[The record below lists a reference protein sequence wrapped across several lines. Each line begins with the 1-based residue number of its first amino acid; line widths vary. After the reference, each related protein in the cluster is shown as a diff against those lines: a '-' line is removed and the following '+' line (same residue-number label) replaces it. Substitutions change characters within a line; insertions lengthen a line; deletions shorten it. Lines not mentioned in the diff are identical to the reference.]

1 MNQLK
6 LMPLQV
12 KPINRITIA
21 QLPLER
27 FEANGIAAVLPSDLA
42 TRTCTEYL
50 CSYDGDEE

>member
-12 KPINRITIA
+12 KPINRITSA

-27 FEANGIAAVLPSDLA
+27 FEANGIAAVLLSDLA

>member
-27 FEANGIAAVLPSDLA
+27 FEANGIAAVLLSDLA

>member
-12 KPINRITIA
+12 KPINRITSA
-21 QLPLER
+21 QLPVER

-42 TRTCTEYL
+42 TRICTEYL